1 MSILRF
7 LSDIRNAAIANAII
21 VIFHIYIAFAVE
33 GIGFLIVVL
42 PIGELIALAYFLK
55 GKRGAALLALPTI
68 AYILIFATNSSEM
81 IESLQDGGDEHI
93 GWGSYILIP
102 FWLLTIIIN
111 ILTIIAELRKSN
123 QSD

>member
-42 PIGELIALAYFLK
+42 PIGVLIALAYFLK

-81 IESLQDGGDEHI
+81 IESLQDGGDEYI

>member
-42 PIGELIALAYFLK
+42 PIGVLIALAYFLK

-68 AYILIFATNSSEM
+68 AYILIFVTNSSEM
-81 IESLQDGGDEHI
+81 IESLQNGGDEHI
-93 GWGSYILIP
+93 GWGSFILIP
-102 FWLLTIIIN
+102 FWLLTTLIN

>member
-42 PIGELIALAYFLK
+42 PIGALIALAYFLK

-68 AYILIFATNSSEM
+68 AYILIFVTNSSEM
-81 IESLQDGGDEHI
+81 IESLQNGGDEHI
-93 GWGSYILIP
+93 GWGSFILIP
-102 FWLLTIIIN
+102 FWLLTTLIN

>member
-7 LSDIRNAAIANAII
+7 LSDIRNAAIANGII

-42 PIGELIALAYFLK
+42 PIGVLIALAYFLK

-81 IESLQDGGDEHI
+81 IESFQDGGDEHI
-93 GWGSYILIP
+93 GWGSFILIP
-102 FWLLTIIIN
+102 FWLLTTLIN

>member
-33 GIGFLIVVL
+33 GIGFLLIVL
-42 PIGELIALAYFLK
+42 PIGSLIDLQYFFK
-55 GKRGAALLALPTI
+55 GKKGAALLALPTI
-68 AYILIFATNSSEM
+68 SYIFIFATNSSEM

-93 GWGSYILIP
+93 GWVSFILIP
-102 FWLLTIIIN
+102 FWLLTILIN
-111 ILTIIAELRKSN
+111 ILTIITELRKSN
-123 QSD
+123 KSD

>member
-42 PIGELIALAYFLK
+42 PIGVLIALAYFLK

-68 AYILIFATNSSEM
+68 AYILIFVTNSSEM

-93 GWGSYILIP
+93 GWGSFILIP
-102 FWLLTIIIN
+102 FWLLTTLIN

>member
-1 MSILRF
+1 MSNLRF

-42 PIGELIALAYFLK
+42 PIGALIALAYFLK

-68 AYILIFATNSSEM
+68 AYILIFVTNSSEM

-93 GWGSYILIP
+93 GWGSFILIP
-102 FWLLTIIIN
+102 FWLLTTLIN

>member
-1 MSILRF
+1 MSILKF

-33 GIGFLIVVL
+33 GIGFLIIVL
-42 PIGELIALAYFLK
+42 PIGALIALAYFLK

-68 AYILIFATNSSEM
+68 AYILVFATNSSEM

-93 GWGSYILIP
+93 GWGLYILIP
-102 FWLLTIIIN
+102 FWLLTILIN
-111 ILTIIAELRKSN
+111 ILTIITELRKSN
-123 QSD
+123 KSD

>member
-42 PIGELIALAYFLK
+42 PIGVLIALAYFLK

-68 AYILIFATNSSEM
+68 AYILIFATYSSEM
-81 IESLQDGGDEHI
+81 IESLQDGGDEDI
-93 GWGSYILIP
+93 GWGSFILIP
-102 FWLLTIIIN
+102 FWLLTTLIN

>member
-33 GIGFLIVVL
+33 GIGFLIIVL
-42 PIGELIALAYFLK
+42 PIGALIALAYFLK
-55 GKRGAALLALPTI
+55 GKRGAALLSLPTI

>member
-42 PIGELIALAYFLK
+42 PIGVLITLAYFLK

-102 FWLLTIIIN
+102 FWVLTIIIN

>member
-42 PIGELIALAYFLK
+42 PIGALIVLAYFLK

-93 GWGSYILIP
+93 GWGSFILIP
-102 FWLLTIIIN
+102 FWLLTTLIN

>member
-42 PIGELIALAYFLK
+42 PIGVLIALAYFLK

-81 IESLQDGGDEHI
+81 IESLQDGGDEDI
-93 GWGSYILIP
+93 GWGSFILIP
-102 FWLLTIIIN
+102 FWLLTTLIN

>member
-7 LSDIRNAAIANAII
+7 LSDIRNAAIANGII

-42 PIGELIALAYFLK
+42 PIGVLIALAYFLK

-93 GWGSYILIP
+93 GWGSFILIP
-102 FWLLTIIIN
+102 FWLLTTLIN

>member
-42 PIGELIALAYFLK
+42 PIGALIALAYFLK
-55 GKRGAALLALPTI
+55 GKRGAALLLS
-68 AYILIFATNSSEM
+68 LI
-81 IESLQDGGDEHI
+81 HI
-93 GWGSYILIP
+93 
-102 FWLLTIIIN
+102 
-111 ILTIIAELRKSN
+111 
-123 QSD
+123 

>member
-7 LSDIRNAAIANAII
+7 PSDIRNAAIANAII

-42 PIGELIALAYFLK
+42 PIGALIALAYFLK

-68 AYILIFATNSSEM
+68 AYILIFVTNSSEM

-93 GWGSYILIP
+93 GWGSFILIP
-102 FWLLTIIIN
+102 FWLLTTLIN